1 MTVFVGVI
9 EKDGVKDDSGEGER
23 VPEPVGV
30 GVKVPEPDGVAG
42 SVSVE
47 LDKSVAVPVDDSVA
61 LLECSD
67 VVEWVGDCGSVLD
80 TDDAGVPEIVPLSST
95 VEEFKG
101 TLSVTLGERD
111 SVPLEDTANVTELL
125 GVEDPLNVVVR
136 LCRDNELEEEG
147 DTVFEG
153 QLCVRDLVVA
163 AVSVD
168 DMLKEVCS
176 DGVEDSVS

>member
-47 LDKSVAVPVDDSVA
+47 LDKSVAVPVDDGVA

-80 TDDAGVPEIVPLSST
+80 TDDAGVQRLSRSA
-95 VEEFKG
+95 
-101 TLSVTLGERD
+101 
-111 SVPLEDTANVTELL
+111 P
-125 GVEDPLNVVVR
+125 P
-136 LCRDNELEEEG
+136 
-147 DTVFEG
+147 
-153 QLCVRDLVVA
+153 
-163 AVSVD
+163 
-168 DMLKEVCS
+168 
-176 DGVEDSVS
+176 

>member
-1 MTVFVGVI
+1 
-9 EKDGVKDDSGEGER
+9 
-23 VPEPVGV
+23 
-30 GVKVPEPDGVAG
+30 
-42 SVSVE
+42 
-47 LDKSVAVPVDDSVA
+47 
-61 LLECSD
+61 
-67 VVEWVGDCGSVLD
+67 
-80 TDDAGVPEIVPLSST
+80 
-95 VEEFKG
+95 
-101 TLSVTLGERD
+101 
-111 SVPLEDTANVTELL
+111 VPLEDTANVTELL
-125 GVEDPLNVVVR
+125 GVEDPLNVVVQ